1 MKKAFE
7 KYAKEMETDSSRVFV
22 RRVMWTDMEMRVRTL
37 FKEIEGSPQAEWYGG
52 IRVHGGLHP
61 LAEEIPV
68 NNKLNQLQ
76 ITCMIKRLGL
86 RGVEDFEEIRNI
98 DGVESKISR
107 VRLKTHLENGAV
119 MWFSQSPSGGVT
131 VFMAPCKSDLVSFN
145 EKEIIL
151 GMYKDPSHL
160 SDQKIKKLSAKFFK
174 YASKSSALHRHTVFD
189 YYWRLWLL
197 YIDVR
202 NRKVWK
208 TFIAI
213 NALVIFG
220 GAFFTIL
227 GYFLNSGPST

>member
-1 MKKAFE
+1 MKKAFG
-7 KYAKEMETDSSRVFV
+7 KYAKEMESDSSRVFV
-22 RRVMWTDMEMRVRTL
+22 RRVMWTDMEMRVRAL

-61 LAEEIPV
+61 RAEEIPV

-76 ITCMIKRLGL
+76 ITCMTKRLGL
-86 RGVEDFEEIRNI
+86 RSVEDYEESRNI
-98 DGVESKISR
+98 DGVERKASE
-107 VRLKTHLENGAV
+107 VRIKTHLENGAA

-160 SDQKIKKLSAKFFK
+160 SEQKIKKLSTKFFK
-174 YASKSSALHRHTVFD
+174 YAAISSALHRHAALD

-202 NRKVWK
+202 NRKVGRRSW
-208 TFIAI
+208 
-213 NALVIFG
+213 L
-220 GAFFTIL
+220 
-227 GYFLNSGPST
+227 

>member
-7 KYAKEMETDSSRVFV
+7 KYANVMESDSSRVFV
-22 RRVMWTDMEMRVRTL
+22 RRVMWTDMELRVRTL
-37 FKEIEGSPQAEWYGG
+37 FKEIEGSPRAEWYGS

-61 LAEEIPV
+61 RAKEIPV

-76 ITCMIKRLGL
+76 ITCMTKRLGL
-86 RGVEDFEEIRNI
+86 GSIEEFEDTRNI
-98 DGVESKISR
+98 DGVDRKFSGVKH
-107 VRLKTHLENGAV
+107 KTHLENGAV

-160 SDQKIKKLSAKFFK
+160 SEQKIKKLSTKFFK
-174 YASKSSALHRHTVFD
+174 YAAISSALHRHTAFD